1 MAKKISLDLIKKVRS
16 DTGAGMVDVKKAL
29 EEADGDVDRA
39 KEILRE
45 KGVQAAGKREGRK
58 AQEGLALAKIVDEE
72 GRKVGYAI
80 ELNTETDFVA
90 KTPQFIAYA
99 ERLLD
104 IAVQT
109 RASDRVQLLEAKGE
123 TESVKEIIDSAAA
136 LFKENI
142 KLGQVGRVEGEEVNL
157 YAHKKSAE
165 FPPSIVA
172 LVATDEAGSEI
183 AHDVALQVSAMS
195 PFWLSEEDVPADVVE
210 SESRIAEGKA
220 RQEGK
225 PEGIIG
231 KIVQGRIKSFYE
243 ETVLLDQ
250 KYVKDPSKTIGQLAK
265 EAGGAITSFLR
276 IEVGKGEEE
285 SRQEAE
291 E

>member
-172 LVATDEAGSEI
+172 LVATDEAGSKI

-265 EAGGAITSFLR
+265 EASGAITSFLR

>member
-210 SESRIAEGKA
+210 S
-220 RQEGK
+220 
-225 PEGIIG
+225 
-231 KIVQGRIKSFYE
+231 
-243 ETVLLDQ
+243 
-250 KYVKDPSKTIGQLAK
+250 
-265 EAGGAITSFLR
+265 
-276 IEVGKGEEE
+276 
-285 SRQEAE
+285 
-291 E
+291 

>member
-265 EAGGAITSFLR
+265 EAGGTITSFLR

>member
-16 DTGAGMVDVKKAL
+16 DTGAGMIDVKKAL
-29 EEADGDVDRA
+29 EEAEGDVDRA

-58 AQEGLALAKIVDEE
+58 AQEGLVLAKIVEE
-72 GRKVGYAI
+72 GGKKVGYAI

-90 KTPQFIAYA
+90 KTPQFVAYA
-99 ERLLD
+99 KKILQ
-104 IAVQT
+104 IAVEVK
-109 RASDRVQLLEAKGE
+109 AKDRVELLEAKGKE
-123 TESVKEIIDSAAA
+123 ESVKEIIDSAAA

-172 LVATDEAGSEI
+172 LVASDENGAKV

-195 PFWLSEEDVPADVVE
+195 PFWLSEEDVPADVIE

-220 RQEGK
+220 KQEGK
-225 PEGIIG
+225 KEAIIG
-231 KIVQGRIKSFYE
+231 KIVEGRIKSFYE

-250 KYVKDPSKTIGQLAK
+250 KFVKDPSKTVGQIVK
-265 EAGGAITSFLR
+265 EAGGTITAFLR

-285 SRQEAE
+285 SKEAE

>member
-99 ERLLD
+99 ERLLG

-109 RASDRVQLLEAKGE
+109 RASDRVQLLEAKGA

>member
-29 EEADGDVDRA
+29 EEAEGDVDRA

-58 AQEGLALAKIVDEE
+58 AQEGLVLAKIVEE
-72 GRKVGYAI
+72 NGKKVGYAI

-90 KTPQFIAYA
+90 KTPQFISYA
-99 ERLLD
+99 EKLLQ
-104 IAVQT
+104 IAVAT
-109 RASDRVQLLEAKGE
+109 KSSDRASLLEAKGQE
-123 TESVKEIIDSAAA
+123 ESVKEIIDSAGA

-172 LVATDEAGSEI
+172 LVASDKNGAKV
-183 AHDVALQVSAMS
+183 AHDVALQISAMS
-195 PFWLSEEDVPADVVE
+195 PFWLREEDVPKETVE
-210 SESRIAEGKA
+210 SEGRIARSKA
-220 RQEGK
+220 QQEGK
-225 PEGIIG
+225 KEAIID
-231 KIVQGRIKSFYE
+231 KIVEGRIRSFFE

-250 KYVKDPSKTIGQLAK
+250 KFVKDPSKSVGQLVK
-265 EAGGAITSFLR
+265 EAGGNITAFLR

-285 SRQEAE
+285 AKETE
-291 E
+291 K

>member
-1 MAKKISLDLIKKVRS
+1 
-16 DTGAGMVDVKKAL
+16 
-29 EEADGDVDRA
+29 
-39 KEILRE
+39 
-45 KGVQAAGKREGRK
+45 
-58 AQEGLALAKIVDEE
+58 
-72 GRKVGYAI
+72 VGYAI
-80 ELNTETDFVA
+80 ELNTETEFVA

>member
-172 LVATDEAGSEI
+172 LVATDKAGAKI

>member
-210 SESRIAEGKA
+210 SESRIAEGKG

>member
-29 EEADGDVDRA
+29 EEAEGDVDRA

-58 AQEGLALAKIVDEE
+58 AQEGLALAKIVEE
-72 GRKVGYAI
+72 GGKKVGYAI

-90 KTPQFIAYA
+90 KTPQFVSYA
-99 ERLLD
+99 EKILQ
-104 IAVQT
+104 IAVEVK
-109 RASDRVQLLEAKGE
+109 AADRVELLEAKGKE
-123 TESVKEIIDSAAA
+123 ESVKEIIDSAAA

-172 LVATDEAGSEI
+172 LVASDENGAKV

-195 PFWLSEEDVPADVVE
+195 PFWLSKENVPADVIE

-220 RQEGK
+220 KQEGK
-225 PEGIIG
+225 KEAIIG
-231 KIVQGRIKSFYE
+231 KIVEGRIKSFYE

-250 KYVKDPSKTIGQLAK
+250 KFVKDPSKTVGQIVK
-265 EAGGAITSFLR
+265 EAGGTITAFLR

-285 SRQEAE
+285 SKKAE

>member
-109 RASDRVQLLEAKGE
+109 HASDRVQLLEARGE

>member
-109 RASDRVQLLEAKGE
+109 QASDRVQLLEARGE